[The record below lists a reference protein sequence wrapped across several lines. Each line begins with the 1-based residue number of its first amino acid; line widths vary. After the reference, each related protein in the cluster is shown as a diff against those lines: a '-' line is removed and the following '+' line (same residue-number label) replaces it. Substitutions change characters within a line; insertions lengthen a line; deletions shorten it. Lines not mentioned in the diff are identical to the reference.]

1 MKRSRHGK
9 YKEYE
14 RRILQVLT
22 KEKSSISA
30 TQIRISAEIPK
41 SSLYDVLRK
50 LHYEGHI
57 EWIGEPQDWISMIR
71 ITEKGRDYL
80 KISKTNI

>member
-9 YKEYE
+9 YKNYE
-14 RRILQVLT
+14 KKILHILT
-22 KEKSSISA
+22 KEKNSISA

-41 SSLYDVLRK
+41 SSHYDVLRK
-50 LHYEGHI
+50 LHHEGHI
-57 EWIGEPQDWISMIR
+57 EWIGEPQDWISMIK

-80 KISKTNI
+80 KNIKN